1 MKKVVLFSLLYILS
15 SCAFKSEKIVG
26 YNDKG
31 KTLVEVC
38 EFKGGEEKVAF
49 NSNCVIDLRDYGN
62 ITNKKETIES
72 MKFYKNTAFLIVVGI
87 LLFLA

>member
-1 MKKVVLFSLLYILS
+1 MKKIILFLMLCILS
-15 SCAFKSEKIVG
+15 SCAFKSEKIIG

-38 EFKGGEEKVAF
+38 DFKAGEEKAAF

-62 ITNKKETIES
+62 VTNKKETIES
-72 MKFYKNTAFLIVVGI
+72 MKFYKNTTFLIIVGI
-87 LLFLA
+87 LLFLI